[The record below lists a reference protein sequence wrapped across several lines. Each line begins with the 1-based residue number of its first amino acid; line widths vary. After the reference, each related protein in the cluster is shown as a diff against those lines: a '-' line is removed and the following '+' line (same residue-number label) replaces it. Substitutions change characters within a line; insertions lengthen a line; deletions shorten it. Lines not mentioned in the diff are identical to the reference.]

1 MRPVR
6 HPPGNWIGSLGQIMA
21 ARSPKD
27 PATPSF
33 WRDAALPFIEVHEVK
48 DGRKVCYAR
57 HTHESFSIGAITG
70 GRSGY
75 LNGNG
80 WERVGARM
88 VVVINPGD
96 VHACNP
102 IDHEPW
108 SYRMFYVDTGWLT
121 DLQHALGFRES
132 LGFQAFST
140 HATSDARLYAGLNQL
155 YATLTDDHAD
165 HLKKECAAVDYFADA
180 QQILNPAP
188 SVAKEGNRK
197 LAYVA
202 DYIRANCTQSLKLKE
217 ICAAGNLSESYLIR
231 AFKERYGMT
240 PHTYQVN
247 CRIEYCKA
255 QLKRRRPIADV
266 AVEAGFA
273 DQAHLQRVFKQF
285 VAATPGQYRG

>member
-1 MRPVR
+1 M
-6 HPPGNWIGSLGQIMA
+6 HNIEG
-21 ARSPKD
+21 RSAKD
-27 PATPSF
+27 RATPKF
-33 WRDAALPFIEVHEVK
+33 WRDAALPFIEAREVK

-57 HTHESFSIGAITG
+57 HTHESFSMGAITG

-75 LNGNG
+75 LNRNVSD
-80 WERVGARM
+80 RIGAGM

-102 IDHEPW
+102 IADEPW

-121 DLQHALGFRES
+121 ALQHELGFREG
-132 LGFQAFST
+132 LGFQAFCT
-140 HATSDARLYAGLNQL
+140 RATADASLYAGLNRL
-155 YATLTDDHAD
+155 YATLTDEHAD
-165 HLKKECAAVDYFADA
+165 HLQKECAAVGYFADA
-180 QQILNPAP
+180 QQVLNPAP
-188 SVAKEGNRK
+188 SPAKDSNRK

-202 DYIRANCTQSLKLKE
+202 EYIRENCTRSLKLKE
-217 ICAAGNLSESYLIR
+217 LCAAGNISESYLIR

-240 PHTYQVN
+240 PHIYQTN

-285 VAATPGQYRG
+285 VAATPGQYRGSAY